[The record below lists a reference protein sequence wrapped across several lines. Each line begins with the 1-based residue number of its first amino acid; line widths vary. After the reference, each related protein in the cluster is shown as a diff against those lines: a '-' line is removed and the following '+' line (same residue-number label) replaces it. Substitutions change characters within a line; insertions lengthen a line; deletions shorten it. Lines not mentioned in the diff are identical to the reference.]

1 MFTIIY
7 YLKIQEVQVLSQE
20 ELNKQATEQNNTETE
35 IEDIKE
41 DIKVV
46 KNDEYTIKSYLIKQ
60 MM

>member
-35 IEDIKE
+35 IEDIK
-41 DIKVV
+41 VV
-46 KNDEYTIKSYLIKQ
+46 K
-60 MM
+60 MMNIQ